1 MLTERKISGTEPGR
15 CFGELGDAS
24 GDCGAGWIDLI
35 RWDLI
40 ARAVGHEAKTVCD
53 AGQTFRESRM
63 VRRRVPPGQ

>member
-40 ARAVGHEAKTVCD
+40 ACAVGHEAK
-53 AGQTFRESRM
+53 TFRESRM